1 MPFLA
6 TWVQLEILMLR
17 EINQKEK
24 DKYHMI
30 AFIRGIYNV
39 AQMTLSTEQ
48 KQPPDMYNRLVVAKG
63 EWHGLG
69 VWGG

>member
-1 MPFLA
+1 
-6 TWVQLEILMLR
+6 MLS

-24 DKYHMI
+24 DKYHT
-30 AFIRGIYNV
+30 FIRGIYNV

-63 EWHGLG
+63 EWDGLG